1 MSEDNAPLDAATEGP
16 PFLFRYSTYSEHL
29 EAPRAQ
35 MAVREIKEII
45 ARHVAGFVSQEQ
57 LVLEDAGDEP
67 DKSLM
72 DDEMVEL
79 TSIPHFYSA
88 SHVRDYTIYVNA
100 ELKTVHQR
108 VLTFEEIVA
117 IAFPNP
123 QPGQDVRY
131 TVSYKRAV
139 KPKPQ
144 GRLKPG
150 QSVTIRKH
158 GTIFDVARTYKS

>member
-1 MSEDNAPLDAATEGP
+1 MTDQINQSETATDEP
-16 PFLFRYSTYSEHL
+16 PFLFRYSTHPDHL
-29 EAPRAQ
+29 EAPKAQ
-35 MAVREIKEII
+35 MPVRELKDII
-45 ARHVAGFVSQEQ
+45 AKHVPGFDAGEQ

-67 DKSLM
+67 DTPLE
-72 DDEMVEL
+72 DGETVEIAA
-79 TSIPHFYSA
+79 IPHFYSA
-88 SHVRDYTIYVNA
+88 SHLRDYTIFVNA

-123 QPGQDVRY
+123 QAGQEVRY

-139 KPKPQ
+139 KPKPH
-144 GRLKPG
+144 GRLRPG
-150 QSVTIRKH
+150 QSVTIRKN

>member
-1 MSEDNAPLDAATEGP
+1 MNDENTPLDAGTEGA
-16 PFLFRYSTYSEHL
+16 PFLFRYGTFSEHI
-29 EAPRAQ
+29 EAPQAHMQ
-35 MAVREIKEII
+35 VREIKDII
-45 ARHVAGFVSQEQ
+45 AKHVPDFDSHEQ

-67 DKSLM
+67 DLPLS
-72 DDEMVEL
+72 DDAAVEI

-100 ELKTVHQR
+100 ELKTVHER
-108 VLTFEEIVA
+108 VLSFDEIVA

-123 QPGQDVRY
+123 LPGQEVRY

-139 KPKPQ
+139 KPKSQ
-144 GRLKPG
+144 GRLKSG